1 MYRNRRRA
9 GVGNGVDNI
18 HWGGAGAS
26 GEDALNVGV
35 VVERVVVG

>member
-1 MYRNRRRA
+1 MYRNRRSA
-9 GVGNGVDNI
+9 GVGNGVDNV

-26 GEDALNVGV
+26 GEHSRNVGV